1 MPRLKDFIQDMVSNA
16 MNMKWEKK
24 NPTKH
29 FQNKDRNR
37 ASWALF
43 SFPGY
48 LSETE
53 DSLSEVIM
61 FRITNT
67 ANYKYWLIAII

>member
-1 MPRLKDFIQDMVSNA
+1 MPRLKDFIQDLVSNA
-16 MNMKWEKK
+16 MNMKWGKK
-24 NPTKH
+24 KVN
-29 FQNKDRNR
+29 FQNKERNR

-53 DSLSEVIM
+53 DSLTEVIM

-67 ANYKYWLIAII
+67 ANYKYWLIII